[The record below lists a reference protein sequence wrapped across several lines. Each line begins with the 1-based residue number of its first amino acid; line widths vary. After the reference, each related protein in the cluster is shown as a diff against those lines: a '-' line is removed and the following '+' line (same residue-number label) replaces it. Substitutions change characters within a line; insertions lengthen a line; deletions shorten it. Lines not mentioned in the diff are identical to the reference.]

1 MSYFEIIV
9 CGLLY
14 ITEFYFYWLS
24 QVTLHNGGC
33 AMNGDGIMNGDKSDR
48 QWYHGSL
55 ACWSSGPLKHA
66 RENHQL
72 SISQAG

>member
-24 QVTLHNGGC
+24 QVTLHNGGR

-55 ACWSSGPLKHA
+55 AC
-66 RENHQL
+66 
-72 SISQAG
+72 

>member
-14 ITEFYFYWLS
+14 KTEFYFYWLS

-33 AMNGDGIMNGDKSDR
+33 IMNGGKSDR
-48 QWYHGSL
+48 QWYHKSL
-55 ACWSSGPLKHA
+55 AC
-66 RENHQL
+66 
-72 SISQAG
+72 